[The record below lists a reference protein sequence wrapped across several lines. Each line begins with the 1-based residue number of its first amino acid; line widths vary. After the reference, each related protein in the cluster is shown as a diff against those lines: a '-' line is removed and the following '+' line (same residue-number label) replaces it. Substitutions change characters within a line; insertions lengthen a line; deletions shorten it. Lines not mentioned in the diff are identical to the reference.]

1 VWVIGAYPIDDG
13 PGRATGTPPV
23 INQKDRSSAEKVPAQ
38 APHDCHHEGFM
49 MSAPIPFGGT
59 PLQGRKVD
67 ENGKA
72 PAQGV
77 HGSDH
82 EGFMMDQMAR
92 PLLVG
97 HR

>member
-1 VWVIGAYPIDDG
+1 
-13 PGRATGTPPV
+13 
-23 INQKDRSSAEKVPAQ
+23 
-38 APHDCHHEGFM
+38 M